1 MHRIAGNVFIALI
14 AGEDTT
20 ANTLAWLFDF
30 LHRHPAAMSRAQEE
44 VRRVAPRTASFTLEQ
59 MAELPFIDA
68 CINETMRLKPVA
80 PLLPSQ
86 ANQDT
91 VVGDVAVP
99 ANTFVVG
106 VMRPDALEERYF
118 PDAKA
123 FVPERWLGAAA
134 DAPSARST
142 TRVSMP
148 FGAGPRLCPGRYLA
162 LLEMKMAIAML
173 LGGFTI
179 DRVGTR
185 DGAPARELFAFA
197 MGPVGLEMQLA
208 PPA

>member
-1 MHRIAGNVFIALI
+1 
-14 AGEDTT
+14 
-20 ANTLAWLFDF
+20 
-30 LHRHPAAMSRAQEE
+30 
-44 VRRVAPRTASFTLEQ
+44 
-59 MAELPFIDA
+59 
-68 CINETMRLKPVA
+68 MRLKPVA

-123 FVPERWLGAAA
+123 FAPERWLGATG

-148 FGAGPRLCPGRYLA
+148 FGAGPRLCPG
-162 LLEMKMAIAML
+162 AIWPCS
-173 LGGFTI
+173 
-179 DRVGTR
+179 R
-185 DGAPARELFAFA
+185 
-197 MGPVGLEMQLA
+197 
-208 PPA
+208 